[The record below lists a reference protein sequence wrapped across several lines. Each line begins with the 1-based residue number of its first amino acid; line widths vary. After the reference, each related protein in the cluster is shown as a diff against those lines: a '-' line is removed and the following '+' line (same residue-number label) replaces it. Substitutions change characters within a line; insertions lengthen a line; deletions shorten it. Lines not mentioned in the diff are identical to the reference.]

1 MLLPP
6 LRALVTTMVIAP
18 RRRSHRVLIMLMAT
32 MVHRRQVIVVTTATM
47 HQHRRQAIMVITA
60 IITHQHRR
68 QVLMATTVTTT
79 HQVLTVTVPQ
89 HRYITTTNRLRL
101 RNCIII
107 TITLQR
113 PPLFRAPTSLDA
125 DGQNMRM
132 CGNNKKTIFTSW
144 LYFCILRYASALF
157 MVISRLINRNRVT
170 VFLLTVAPHPLTLL
184 TLKKNVHLASR

>member
-18 RRRSHRVLIMLMAT
+18 RRRSHRVLIILMAT

-47 HQHRRQAIMVITA
+47 HQHRRQAITVITA

-107 TITLQR
+107 TVTLQR
-113 PPLFRAPTSLDA
+113 PPLFRAPTSLDGRWSKHA
-125 DGQNMRM
+125 HVWQ
-132 CGNNKKTIFTSW
+132 
-144 LYFCILRYASALF
+144 
-157 MVISRLINRNRVT
+157 
-170 VFLLTVAPHPLTLL
+170 
-184 TLKKNVHLASR
+184 